1 MDIQSPDGPMTRVLG
16 QYLAIR
22 SGPKVNESKGNGFED
37 PRLPA
42 GAGFL
47 LGGTLGRGGFLL
59 GEMHTL
65 CNFKPWSCTNTIAKG
80 QPRLTCFMQVSG
92 TDFNYM

>member
-37 PRLPA
+37 PRQEGKRPGPVHGRDPGCNTSGRG
-42 GAGFL
+42 GASFL
-47 LGGTLGRGGFLL
+47 LGGTLGRGSFLL
-59 GEMHTL
+59 GEVYTL
-65 CNFKPWSCTNTIAKG
+65 CNLKP
-80 QPRLTCFMQVSG
+80 
-92 TDFNYM
+92 